1 MGTLLLTAHGDIIKN
16 AQQPALSLT
25 VVNTLVVR
33 WNWFVSCPVQAKR
46 EIWQVEPPQ
55 PSLPGRAMAI
65 GNSCWQVDKTRWTYV
80 SRQTVMSGKSKQKK
94 ERRGHNSENNGE
106 EAELN

>member
-1 MGTLLLTAHGDIIKN
+1 
-16 AQQPALSLT
+16 
-25 VVNTLVVR
+25 
-33 WNWFVSCPVQAKR
+33 
-46 EIWQVEPPQ
+46 
-55 PSLPGRAMAI
+55 MAI